1 MAASLE
7 WAREEF
13 GSAELGDARRVER
26 LVAMAAAAAER
37 PAGRVSEVFDDAAA
51 RQGAYDFLESGL
63 GSGAIAQAT
72 ADATLR
78 RAHKLEYIVVPVD
91 GTSLNLTDKAQ
102 AKGFGSIGARD
113 RGARGLKL
121 IDAIALSPTGVPL
134 GLLNMQWWSRPLEA
148 NAVSLSARSHDEKET
163 RYWLDAIDGVR
174 DRLAA
179 ESAELRAWF
188 HLDREGD
195 SQHVL
200 EKLVSSGHWF
210 TVRSNFNRRIHLGG
224 RLRPK
229 RNQRDRSQRTYL
241 RQHLRKQR
249 ILGEYPLDVPA
260 SEERPARR
268 ARMTVR
274 SATVLVRLE
283 DRKTMRCRTLN
294 VNAVWAKEQR
304 GPKRRSRSGRTQQG
318 SLDWLLLT
326 NRPVRTLKSARH
338 VLSTYALRWRI
349 EDFHKTW
356 KSGHCNVEDTQLRS
370 PEAVK
375 KWATMLAAIAMRAE
389 RLKHSSRESPDSPA
403 IKEFSPNELQALVL
417 LKRKRA
423 SRTEVVDDNPTL
435 ATAVR
440 WVADLGGYTGKSS
453 GGPPGT
459 ITIARGL
466 ERLLMAAEVL
476 DLLSQQKKPQKKR

>member
-1 MAASLE
+1 MATTVE

-13 GSAELGDARRVER
+13 AGAALGDGRRVDR

-37 PAGRVSEVFDDAAA
+37 PAGRVSEVFADAAA
-51 RQGAYDFLESGL
+51 RQGAYDFLESGQ
-63 GSGAIAQAT
+63 GSGAIGQAT
-72 ADATLR
+72 ADATIR
-78 RAHKLEYIVVPVD
+78 RAHELDYIVVPVD
-91 GTSLNLTDKAQ
+91 GTSLNLTDRAQ
-102 AKGFGSIGARD
+102 VKGFGSIGARD

-121 IDAIALSPTGVPL
+121 IDAIALSPTGVPV
-134 GLLNMQWWSRPLEA
+134 GLLSMQWWSRPLEA
-148 NAVSLSARSHDEKET
+148 STVSLSVRPREEKET
-163 RYWLDAIDGVR
+163 QHWLDAIDDVS
-174 DRLAA
+174 DLLARKA
-179 ESAELRAWF
+179 PELRAWLHF
-188 HLDREGD
+188 DREGD

-210 TVRSNFNRRIHLGG
+210 TVRSNFDRRIHLGG

-229 RNQRDRSQRTYL
+229 RNQRDCSERSYL

-249 ILGEYPLDVPA
+249 ILGEYPLDIPA

-268 ARMTVR
+268 ATMTVR
-274 SATVLVRLE
+274 SATVVVRLE
-283 DRKTMRCRTLN
+283 DRKTMRCRTINL
-294 VNAVWAKEQR
+294 NAVWAKEQR
-304 GPKRRSRSGRTQQG
+304 GPKRQSRSGCTQQA

-326 NRPVRTLKSARH
+326 NRPVKTLKAARH

-356 KSGHCNVEDTQLRS
+356 KTGLCNVEDTQLRS

-389 RLKHSSRESPDSPA
+389 RLKHLSRESPELPA
-403 IKEFSPNELQALVL
+403 TDAFSASELQALVL
-417 LKRKRA
+417 LKRKYAARN
-423 SRTEVVDDNPTL
+423 EMVDDKPSL

-440 WVADLGGYTGKSS
+440 WMADLGGYTGKSS

-459 ITIARGL
+459 ITISRGL
-466 ERLLMAAEVL
+466 ERVLMAAEGIEL
-476 DLLSQQKKPQKKR
+476 ASEQKKPKQKR